1 MLVDYH
7 IHGMGHLDFP
17 HTLESL
23 AQFLEAAKARGIKE
37 VGFAEHDHYLPH
49 INFGNFAFLQ
59 KQFPDVAIRC
69 GLEVEYLPGREKE
82 TQERLQGIEF
92 DYLIGS
98 VHYIG
103 EWLFDHPDYI
113 AGFAEWDLNRLYEV
127 YFGLVAQM
135 VHSGGF
141 DIVGHFDLIKIF
153 GHRPQGLVLELARPA
168 LEAVRECGLVLEV
181 NTAGWHR
188 PVQELYPAPEL
199 LREAF
204 RRGIPVTLSSDAHAP
219 EQVGRDLARARELLW
234 GIGYR
239 QIATFVRRQRF
250 MVSL

>member
-23 AQFLEAAKARGIKE
+23 AQFLSAARARGIKE

-49 INFGNFAFLQ
+49 INFENFALLRER
-59 KQFPDVAIRC
+59 FPDMVIRC

-82 TQERLQGIEF
+82 TEERLRGIEF

-113 AGFAEWDLNRLYEV
+113 AGFEEWDLRELYRV
-127 YFGLVAQM
+127 YFGLVAEMAQ
-135 VHSGGF
+135 SGSF

-153 GHRPQGLVLELARPA
+153 GHRPPGPVLELARAA
-168 LEAVRECGLVLEV
+168 LEAVKEGGMVLEV

-188 PVQELYPAPEL
+188 PAQELYPAPEL
-199 LREAF
+199 LKEAF
-204 RRGIPVTLSSDAHAP
+204 RLGIPVTLSSDAHSP
-219 EQVGRDLARARELLW
+219 EQVGRDLERARELLLN
-234 GIGYR
+234 IGYR
-239 QIATFVRRQRF
+239 QIAAFSRRERIF
-250 MVSL
+250 MPL